1 MLYSINM
8 YNYYVPIKIFVNM
21 KKMGHVHKE
30 VTDIQRKKKC
40 YDSNYD
46 NMQYFLKPKNVQNAT
61 GAGEKEVLALPGVR
75 M

>member
-1 MLYSINM
+1 
-8 YNYYVPIKIFVNM
+8 
-21 KKMGHVHKE
+21 MGHVHKE

-46 NMQYFLKPKNVQNAT
+46 NMQYVLKPKNVQNAT
-61 GAGEKEVLALPGVR
+61 GAGEKEVLALPGAR